1 MDPYIIENMPDDEA
15 DAISHLRWAAVSV
28 DGTQMFLDVAE
39 TKTGFELLAST
50 SAGDGPAAVVAAFD
64 PTLTLAQVM
73 SVVKVMLS
81 GVLVGASDEANE
93 TARKLN
99 GTVEDDGTEDAPE

>member
-1 MDPYIIENMPDDEA
+1 MDPYIIENMPDDET
-15 DAISHLRWAAVSV
+15 DALSHLRWSAFSV

-50 SAGDGPAAVVAAFD
+50 NAGDGPAAVVAAFD

-73 SVVKVMLS
+73 SVIMVMLS
-81 GVLVGASDEANE
+81 GVLIGASDEANA
-93 TARKLN
+93 TANRLN
-99 GTVEDDGTEDAPE
+99 GTVEDDSTEDAPE

>member
-1 MDPYIIENMPDDEA
+1 MDPYIIENMPDDET

-50 SAGDGPAAVVAAFD
+50 SASDGPAAVIAAFD
-64 PTLTLAQVM
+64 PTLNLAQIM
-73 SVVKVMLS
+73 SVIKVMLS
-81 GVLVGASDEANE
+81 GALVGASDEANAVA
-93 TARKLN
+93 ARLN
-99 GTVEDDGTEDAPE
+99 GTVEDDTESAPE